1 MKITDYTAFPADI
14 PIVVEDNLFLYPFMI
29 SPLFLADEEN
39 IRAANEALEHNS
51 LVMVCTAKVGG
62 EQGRDFNAIYPAG
75 VIGSIMRKVELPDG
89 RVKILFQGMQKGKI
103 LKELGSMPL
112 RATIDLIQTHRSEAM
127 KVEAALSVLREKITQ
142 LSSLSG
148 QFPPDL
154 LKTVEENSDVNRII
168 DLIASTMKLKKE
180 QAYKLFVEAD
190 DEVRLLQI
198 IDYVIEEIE
207 SSRLKKEIK
216 TKVHSQIEKVN
227 KEYFLKEQL
236 KQIQKELGT
245 DNQREEEI
253 EEYRK
258 KLEAKK
264 EYMEEDAYKEIK
276 KQIDK
281 LARMHPDSADAN
293 LIQSYLDWVIEIPF
307 G

>member
-1 MKITDYTAFPADI
+1 MIKTIEDNSDIHRITD
-14 PIVVEDNLFLYPFMI
+14 
-29 SPLFLADEEN
+29 
-39 IRAANEALEHNS
+39 
-51 LVMVCTAKVGG
+51 LVA
-62 EQGRDFNAIYPAG
+62 
-75 VIGSIMRKVELPDG
+75 
-89 RVKILFQGMQKGKI
+89 
-103 LKELGSMPL
+103 
-112 RATIDLIQTHRSEAM
+112 
-127 KVEAALSVLREKITQ
+127 
-142 LSSLSG
+142 SS
-148 QFPPDL
+148 
-154 LKTVEENSDVNRII
+154 
-168 DLIASTMKLKKE
+168 MKLKKE
-180 QAYKLFVEAD
+180 QAYKLFIESD
-190 DEVRLLQI
+190 DETRLLQL

-264 EYMEEDAYKEIK
+264 EHMEEDAYKEIK

-281 LARMHPDSADAN
+281 LSRMHPDSADAN
-293 LIQSYLDWVIEIPF
+293 LIHELVS
-307 G
+307 